1 MLEIGDGCPDKAV
14 TVLST
19 TWRREELLLLRVLL
33 SIIFVKNPAHNS
45 EDAVKFVNYA
55 DFVAHRTKNTVIQ
68 ISIKE
73 RKGGKM
79 ESSVL

>member
-14 TVLST
+14 TVFST
-19 TWRREELLLLRVLL
+19 TCRREELLLLSVL
-33 SIIFVKNPAHNS
+33 SIFVKNPAHNS

-73 RKGGKM
+73 AKVGKM
-79 ESSVL
+79 ESSVV